1 MIIKD
6 HYKKLYVKNWKLIRN
21 EYISVH
27 IKSTKIE
34 PGRQKTKQNKTNLNR
49 PVVSKDMESAIKS
62 LPKRKAQ
69 TGCPH

>member
-6 HYKKLYVKNWKLIRN
+6 HYEKLYVKNWKLIRN

-34 PGRQKTKQNKTNLNR
+34 PGRQKNKTKKNK
-49 PVVSKDMESAIKS
+49 PE
-62 LPKRKAQ
+62 Q
-69 TGCPH
+69 TSSE